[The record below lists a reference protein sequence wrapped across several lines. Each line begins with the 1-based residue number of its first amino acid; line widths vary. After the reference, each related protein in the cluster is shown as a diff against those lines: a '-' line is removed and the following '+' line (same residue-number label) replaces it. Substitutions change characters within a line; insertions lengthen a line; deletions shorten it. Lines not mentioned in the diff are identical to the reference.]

1 MKKLFLTLLLG
12 GVLCQTA
19 KLQNNYQWKETKS
32 ANGYTY
38 KYVSNDPMG
47 VRIYTLS
54 NGLTVMLSP
63 NKKEP
68 RIAYRLAVRAG
79 SNTDPKDHTGL
90 AHYLEH
96 LLFKGTDKY
105 GSLDWAKEKPK
116 LDSIDAL
123 YEVYGKTT
131 DPEKRKEIY
140 KQIDAVS
147 GRASQYSIANE
158 YDKMMTA
165 MGAQATN
172 AHTWVEETVYEEDIP
187 ANAVDKFLAVQ
198 AERFRNPILRIFHT
212 ELEAVYEEKNRS
224 MDNDGWKV
232 LETTYRNLF
241 PTHNYGQQTTI
252 GTIEHLKNPS
262 LTAIRDYYHKYYV
275 PNNMA
280 VIMAGDF
287 DPDVLV
293 KKIDAA
299 FSYMKPNAVAEYNPA
314 PEQPITNPIIS
325 EVYGPSAENIT
336 IAFRSGA
343 ETSKDKLMLNVIDG
357 IFANGKAGLLDL
369 NLNKQ
374 QKVLSAGSTLSQYK
388 DYGIFE
394 LKASPKQG
402 QTLDDVKALLLGQV
416 EELKKGNFDDK
427 LIKAIAANYKL
438 SKLSSQDNNT
448 VRVNTMVDN
457 FIKTKA
463 ATWQDDVAFLDAM
476 GNVTK
481 AEVLAFANQF
491 FKDNNYTV
499 VYKRKGEDK
508 SITKVD
514 KPAITPVETNA
525 GKESP
530 FVKNINA
537 MPLAA
542 IKPVWLDYNTA
553 IQKGKIDNAEV
564 MQVANKQNGLF
575 NLNFRYEMGK
585 WNNKKLPFALE
596 YLQYL
601 GTDKYTSEEISKAF
615 YQLAASFSA
624 SAGNEESSISLNG
637 LNENFS
643 QALELLEHL
652 LRNCKPDAAALEGLK
667 NRMLKARANAKA
679 NKGAIMQGLVNQATY
694 GSKNPFNYNL
704 SDAELN
710 AITAEELVTIIHS
723 MPSFKHQVLYYGP
736 LSPAALSAAVKKVHK
751 TPASWAAI
759 PAAEKF
765 TRAVQDEN
773 RVFFSHY
780 DMVQAE
786 MSWARNLAP
795 YDFKKEAVVDVFNN
809 YFGGGMGS
817 LVFQTIRESKAL
829 AYSTYAF
836 VGTPAKKTDPFSFI
850 GYVGSQADKLP
861 EAVTAMNELINVLP
875 DRANAFE
882 QAKGSLLK
890 DLETDRVEKMG
901 IIYSY
906 IANQKKGL
914 TGDPRKAKYD
924 QVKAMS
930 FKDIQSLHNQE
941 LSGKKYSYTIIG
953 NEKNIKQED
962 LSKYGALKVLNLEE
976 LFGY

>member
-12 GVLCQTA
+12 IMICQTA
-19 KLQNNYQWKETKS
+19 RLQNNFQWKEAKQ
-32 ANGYTY
+32 ANGYAY
-38 KYVSNDPMG
+38 KYVANDPMG
-47 VRIYTLS
+47 VRIYTLA

-79 SNTDPKDHTGL
+79 SNTDPKEHTGL

-96 LLFKGTDKY
+96 LLFKGTDQF
-105 GSLDWAKEKPK
+105 GTLDWAKEKPK

-158 YDKMMTA
+158 YDKLMTA

-187 ANAVDKFLAVQ
+187 SNAVDKFLAVQ

-287 DPDVLV
+287 DPDVMV

-299 FSYMKPNAVAEYNPA
+299 FGYMKPKPVAEYNPT
-314 PEQPITNPIIS
+314 PEQPITSPVIS

-374 QKVLSAGSTLSQYK
+374 QKVLSAGSSLSQYK

-394 LKASPKQG
+394 LKAAPRQG
-402 QTLDDVKALLLGQV
+402 QTLDEVKTLLLGQV

-438 SKLSSQDNNT
+438 SKLNSQDNNT

-457 FIKTKA
+457 FIKTKG
-463 ATWQDDVAFLDAM
+463 ATWKEDVAFLDAM

-481 AEVLAFANQF
+481 AEVLAFAGQF

-508 SITKVD
+508 SITKVE

-530 FVKNINA
+530 FVKRINA
-537 MPLAA
+537 MPLAP
-542 IKPVWLDYNTA
+542 IQPVWLNYNTA
-553 IQKGKIDNAEV
+553 IQKSKIGNIEV
-564 MQVANKQNGLF
+564 MQVPNKQNGLF
-575 NLNFRYEMGK
+575 SLSFRYEMGK
-585 WNNKKLPFALE
+585 WNNKKLPFALD

-601 GTDKYTSEEISKAF
+601 GTDKYTAEEISKAF

-624 SAGNEESSISLNG
+624 GAGNEESSISLNG
-637 LNENFS
+637 LNENFAP
-643 QALELLEHL
+643 ALELLEHL
-652 LRNCKPDAAALEGLK
+652 LRNCKPDIAALEGLK
-667 NRMLKARANAKA
+667 NRMQKARSNAKA
-679 NKGAIMQGLVNQATY
+679 NKGAIMQGLISQATY
-694 GSKNPFNYNL
+694 GTKNPFNYNL

-710 AITAEELVTIIHS
+710 AITADELVAIIHS
-723 MPSFKHQVLYYGP
+723 MPSFKHQLLYYGP
-736 LSPAALSAAVKKVHK
+736 LNATGLATAVKKVHP
-751 TPASWAAI
+751 TPADWLPL
-759 PAAEKF
+759 PAAETF
-765 TRAVQDEN
+765 ARTVQNEN
-773 RVFFSHY
+773 KVFFSHY

-786 MSWARNLAP
+786 MSWARNLEA
-795 YDFKKEAVVDVFNN
+795 YDFKKEAAVDVFNN

-836 VGTPAKKTDPFSFI
+836 ISTPSKKTDPFSFI

-861 EAVTAMNELINVLP
+861 EAVAAMNELITVLP
-875 DRANAFE
+875 ERENAFE
-882 QAKGSLLK
+882 QSKGSLLK
-890 DLETDRVEKMG
+890 DLETDRIEKMG

-906 IANQKKGL
+906 IATQKKGL
-914 TGDPRKAKYD
+914 TGDPRQVKYG
-924 QVKAMS
+924 QVKAMQ
-930 FKDIQSLHNQE
+930 FKDIQALHHDE
-941 LSGKKYSYTIIG
+941 LAGKKYSYTIIG
-953 NEKNIKQED
+953 NEKNIRQED
-962 LSKYGALKVLNLEE
+962 LSQYGTLKVLSLEE